1 MTDNDYPPPANVCPI
16 PDYIL
21 GKLMYYD
28 EGSNDNCK
36 WVVYDG
42 NAKVRCPS
50 RAEAIAYIQEQ
61 VLGRDGEAERLIID
75 ARAHIQS
82 ALQKLDRAAT
92 RTATNSLLLA
102 RLSARL
108 RPFVVDLDNITLNNY
123 GKNT

>member
-1 MTDNDYPPPANVCPI
+1 MTDNNYPPPANVCPI

-42 NAKVRCPS
+42 YAKVRCPS